1 MDQITVNE
9 SVVPGA
15 ITSLARQIG
24 LVIGGWLVG
33 KGYLDNDTATML
45 GTLGLI
51 VLPLVYGQVKNWMTH
66 RKLVTLA
73 NASPDAMAIVK

>member
-1 MDQITVNE
+1 MDTITVTE

-24 LVIGGWLVG
+24 LVVGGWAVG

-51 VLPLVYGQVKNWMTH
+51 ALPLVYGQAKNWMTH
-66 RKLVTLA
+66 RKLVALA
-73 NASPDAMAIVK
+73 NVAPDSVATVK